1 MGSEYSKGRY
11 VIPFLR
17 NPLLSP
23 TPLNLTFN
31 HPSIPEALA
40 QLLKGAVETVSNPN
54 SGILQSSLLGSQGNG
69 SWRPLIDRSTLNN
82 FVDFSIFQMETSFD
96 KSIHS
101 TQRLDFF
108 FGSDGCLFSRPDQ
121 FKSQK
126 YLPFCV
132 GTRYFK
138 FWVLPFRILTAL
150 RVFTKLLHTVAA
162 HLRLKGSILL

>member
-23 TPLNLTFN
+23 TPLNLTSN
-31 HPSIPEALA
+31 HPSIPEDLA

-82 FVDFSIFQMETSFD
+82 FVDF
-96 KSIHS
+96 
-101 TQRLDFF
+101 
-108 FGSDGCLFSRPDQ
+108 
-121 FKSQK
+121 
-126 YLPFCV
+126 
-132 GTRYFK
+132 
-138 FWVLPFRILTAL
+138 
-150 RVFTKLLHTVAA
+150 
-162 HLRLKGSILL
+162 